1 MSDAND
7 KTDIGAAAAHWWRT
21 ALADTGPG
29 RMARARLRRCNTP
42 VEALAVEATHNLH
55 AALGGGMKRQGDRLA
70 LIAIALANIRESHAR
85 PAAERMGDIVAE
97 QKRPKVSPVRFQTL
111 VRTGKPAELIRPLRR
126 ALIQIDQAANVAA
139 LSRDLFYWGEATRN
153 RWCFA
158 YYGAASTAP
167 ETAEEFKE

>member
-42 VEALAVEATHNLH
+42 VEALAVEATHTLH

-70 LIAIALANIRESHAR
+70 LIAIALANIRESHAK

-97 QKRPKVSPVRFQTL
+97 RERPKVSPVRFQTL
-111 VRTGKPAELIRPLRR
+111 IRTGKPAELIRPLRR
-126 ALIQIDQAANVAA
+126 ALAQIDQEANVAA
-139 LSRDLFYWGEATRN
+139 LARDLFYWGEATRN

-158 YYGAASTAP
+158 YYGAASAAP
-167 ETAEEFKE
+167 ETAEEFQQ

>member
-55 AALGGGMKRQGDRLA
+55 AALGGGMKMQGDRLA
-70 LIAIALANIRESHAR
+70 LIAIALANIRESHAK
-85 PAAERMGDIVAE
+85 PAAERMGEMVA
-97 QKRPKVSPVRFQTL
+97 PLRFQTL
-111 VRTGKPAELIRPLRR
+111 IRTEKPADLIRPLRR
-126 ALIQIDQAANVAA
+126 ALIQIDQAANAAA
-139 LSRDLFYWGEATRN
+139 LALDLFYWGEATRN

-158 YYGAASTAP
+158 YYGASSAAP

>member
-70 LIAIALANIRESHAR
+70 LIAIALANIRESHAK

-126 ALIQIDQAANVAA
+126 ALAQIDQEANVAA
-139 LSRDLFYWGEATRN
+139 LARDLFYWGEATRN

-167 ETAEEFKE
+167 ETTEESKE